1 MLPSILL
8 NTTEPATKIKKL
20 HSCTYY
26 HTHSYFIYPLLTM
39 VLVPGN
45 EAKKIGIAGIKLHKK
60 TEQKDF
66 KAHESDTYY
75 NSAAPTM
82 LSLTTYNSYFYC

>member
-1 MLPSILL
+1 
-8 NTTEPATKIKKL
+8 
-20 HSCTYY
+20 
-26 HTHSYFIYPLLTM
+26 M